1 MSSEFTRTRN
11 KPLSENEAHIRQ
23 HYRLVY
29 SVEERQYSYTFGF
42 DPFRKT
48 WKFPSIAATA
58 IKSVRVAMDNAKKL
72 DKIEPGV
79 GRIFFVDSR
88 NERNMQFASA
98 FYIGQDYLLST
109 SVFSLSPLSE
119 KELQDIATSASNEN
133 EIWVKRAKD
142 SDTRKTR
149 SSQLLYY
156 FTSLADGYWNPSKFE
171 YSELQ
176 LVGFT
181 KELALFKIVKRV
193 HTSDPVPQVVF
204 NPAKQVLIPKD
215 SDYTQ
220 PEYAV
225 SVISYPSPVNKSQAM
240 EEYRNLNK
248 DEQDVVPN
256 PLLDDMVMYYGC
268 DAKTVSPGY
277 LIKEIDFDD
286 FVNVTMTCF
295 VSYGSCG
302 GVAVMS
308 ASPTEFV
315 GIVVGGLKSIN
326 ANILVPSTSP
336 QVPQLLNLMEIDKKT
351 PVKGIIVL

>member
-1 MSSEFTRTRN
+1 MN
-11 KPLSENEAHIRQ
+11 IPLPEVHIRQ
-23 HYRLVY
+23 LYRLVY

-48 WKFPSIAATA
+48 WKFPGIAATA

-72 DKIEPGV
+72 DAIEPGV

-88 NERNMQFASA
+88 NVMSMQFASA
-98 FYIGQDYLLST
+98 FYVGQDYLLST
-109 SVFSLSPLSE
+109 SDFNLSPLSE
-119 KELQDIATSASNEN
+119 KELQDLATGASNEN
-133 EIWVKRAKD
+133 DIWVKRAKD

-181 KELALFKIVKRV
+181 NELALFKIVKRV
-193 HTSDPVPQVVF
+193 ASDPVPSVVF
-204 NPAKQVLIPKD
+204 TPAKQVPLPKD
-215 SDYTQ
+215 SHYAQ

-225 SVISYPSPVNKSQAM
+225 SVISYPSPVNKLQAM
-240 EEYRNLNK
+240 GEYGNLNK

-256 PLLDDMVMYYGC
+256 PLLDDAVMYYGR
-268 DAKTVSPGY
+268 DAKTISPGY
-277 LIKEIDFDD
+277 LIKEIDLDD

-315 GIVVGGLKSIN
+315 GIVVGGFKSIN
-326 ANILVPSTSP
+326 ANILVPATSP
-336 QVPQLLNLMEIDKKT
+336 QVPKLLNLIEIDKKT
-351 PVKGIIVL
+351 PGKGIIAL